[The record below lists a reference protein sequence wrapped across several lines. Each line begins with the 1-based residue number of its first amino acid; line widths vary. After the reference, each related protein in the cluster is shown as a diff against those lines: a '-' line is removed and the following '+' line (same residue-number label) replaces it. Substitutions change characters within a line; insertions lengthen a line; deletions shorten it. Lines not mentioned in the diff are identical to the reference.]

1 MSHSCSRNNWLPLT
15 MHRQEL
21 ESLFDLQL
29 QKIIDCVKD
38 ALTVFESEGYK
49 SVVSISIRK

>member
-1 MSHSCSRNNWLPLT
+1 